1 MFNMMLDRRIL
12 KNYDWFLLAIT
23 LFVSVVGLMNLYS
36 ASYQT
41 DLVGFKKQI
50 AWVILGTVCM
60 ISLSFLD
67 YKTVERYTRH
77 IYVASIILLLL
88 VPVLGKEV
96 SGSKSWI
103 SLGNSVSI
111 QPSEFVKI
119 PVILAIAKFYHDDF
133 EVGSYGFLDLIKPL
147 LLISVPL
154 ALVMLQPDLGTA
166 VTIVLISGTM
176 MLFMKVR
183 TKSLL
188 LLLILILGLS
198 YPAWHFFLK
207 DYQKE
212 RILTFLNPYRD
223 PLGAGY
229 NAIQS
234 QIAVGS
240 GKVEGKG
247 FQKGS
252 QTQLRFI
259 PEQRTDFIFSVI
271 AEEWGFLG
279 GFFTLLLYFT
289 IILWTLDTA
298 SRAKDKFSMLLCLG
312 VASMFF
318 WHTLI
323 NVGMVIGIFPVMGV
337 PFLLFSYGGSS
348 TVTAMLGI
356 GLVLGIRIRKFP
368 AAKEAIA
375 FK

>member
-1 MFNMMLDRRIL
+1 MMLDRRLI
-12 KNYDWFLLAIT
+12 KNYDWFLLAMT
-23 LFVSVVGLMNLYS
+23 LFISIIGLVNLYS
-36 ASYQT
+36 ASYQI
-41 DLVGFKKQI
+41 DLIGFKKQI
-50 AWVILGTVCM
+50 AWVILGAVCM

-67 YKTVERYTRH
+67 YKTVERYTRY
-77 IYVASIILLLL
+77 IYIVSILLLL
-88 VPVLGKEV
+88 LVLIFGKEV

-103 SLGNSVSI
+103 SLGSHISI

-133 EVGSYGFLDLIKPL
+133 EVGSYGFVDLIKPIL
-147 LLISVPL
+147 LVSIPL

-166 VTIVLISGTM
+166 ATIVLISGTM
-176 MLFMKVR
+176 MFFMRIKI
-183 TKSLL
+183 KSLS
-188 LLLILILGLS
+188 LLLILTLGLS
-198 YPAWHFFLK
+198 YPTWHFFLK
-207 DYQKE
+207 DYQRE

-229 NAIQS
+229 NTIQS

-240 GKVEGKG
+240 GKIEGKG
-247 FQKGS
+247 FKKGS

-279 GFFTLLLYFT
+279 GAFTLLLYFT

-298 SRAKDKFSMLLCLG
+298 SRAKDKFSMLLSLG

-323 NVGMVIGIFPVMGV
+323 NVGMVIGILPVMGV

-348 TVTAMLGI
+348 TITAMLGI

>member
-1 MFNMMLDRRIL
+1 MFNMMLDRRLL

-23 LFVSVVGLMNLYS
+23 LFVSVIGLINLYS

-41 DLVGFKKQI
+41 DLVGFRKQI
-50 AWVILGTVCM
+50 AWVILGTLCM
-60 ISLSFLD
+60 ILLSFTD

-77 IYVASIILLLL
+77 IYAASIVLLLL
-88 VPVLGKEV
+88 VLFAGKEV

-103 SLGNSVSI
+103 SLGNNVSI

-119 PVILAIAKFYHDDF
+119 PIILAIAKFYHDDF
-133 EVGSYGFLDLIKPL
+133 EVGSYGFLDLIKPFL
-147 LLISVPL
+147 IISVPL

-166 VTIVLISGTM
+166 ATIVLISGTM
-176 MLFMKVR
+176 MLFMRVR

-279 GFFTLLLYFT
+279 SVFTLLLYFA

-298 SRAKDKFSMLLCLG
+298 SRAKDKFSMLLSLG

-318 WHTLI
+318 WHALI
-323 NVGMVIGIFPVMGV
+323 NVGMVIGIFPVMGL

-348 TVTAMLGI
+348 TITAMLGI

>member
-1 MFNMMLDRRIL
+1 MFKLMLDRRLL
-12 KNYDWFLLAIT
+12 KNYDWFLLTMTFFIAII
-23 LFVSVVGLMNLYS
+23 GLVNLYS

-41 DLVGFKKQI
+41 DLIGFKKQI
-50 AWVILGTVCM
+50 VWVILGTLCM
-60 ISLSFLD
+60 ILLSFLD

-77 IYVASIILLLL
+77 IYVVSILLLL
-88 VPVLGKEV
+88 VVLVLGKEV

-103 SLGNSVSI
+103 SLGNHISI

-119 PVILAIAKFYHDDF
+119 PLILAIAKFYHDDF
-133 EVGSYGFLDLIKPL
+133 EMGSYGLVDLIKPIL
-147 LLISVPL
+147 LVLIPL

-166 VTIVLISGTM
+166 VTIILISGTM
-176 MLFMKVR
+176 MFFMRIRV
-183 TKSLL
+183 KSLL
-188 LLLILILGLS
+188 LLLALIIGLS

-212 RILTFLNPYRD
+212 RVLTLVNPYRD
-223 PLGAGY
+223 PLGTGY
-229 NAIQS
+229 NTIQS

-240 GKVEGKG
+240 GKLDGKG
-247 FQKGS
+247 FKKGS

-271 AEEWGFLG
+271 AEEWGFVG
-279 GFFTLLLYFT
+279 GAFTLLLYFT

-298 SRAKDKFSMLLCLG
+298 SRAKDKFSMLLSFG

-323 NVGMVIGIFPVMGV
+323 NVGMVIGIFPVIGV

-348 TVTAMLGI
+348 TITAMLGI
-356 GLVLGIRIRKFP
+356 GLVLAIRIRKFP
-368 AAKEAIA
+368 VSKEAIA
-375 FK
+375 LK